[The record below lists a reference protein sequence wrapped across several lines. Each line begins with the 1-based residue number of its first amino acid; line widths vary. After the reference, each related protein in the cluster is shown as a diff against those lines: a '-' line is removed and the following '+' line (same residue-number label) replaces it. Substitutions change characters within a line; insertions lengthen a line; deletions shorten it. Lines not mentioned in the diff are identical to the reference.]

1 VRWEIPQLGVVI
13 SDVKQGENWKRDH
26 RKSLRTNRR
35 QRSKKFLIQMIESKL
50 KAEPKSVLEPM
61 PELAEIVF

>member
-1 VRWEIPQLGVVI
+1 MRWEIPQLGVVI

-26 RKSLRTNRR
+26 RKSLGTNRR
-35 QRSKKFLIQMIESKL
+35 QRSKKFLIQMIKSKL

-61 PELAEIVF
+61 N